1 MTIDRY
7 IHVHVYVQY
16 IQADRSNCP
25 EPHGFSFNTAA
36 NSMIK
41 VKMKKNDSY
50 KPEDNDYIVAVG

>member
-1 MTIDRY
+1 MNIGSY
-7 IHVHVYVQY
+7 
-16 IQADRSNCP
+16 
-25 EPHGFSFNTAA
+25 GFIFNTAA

>member
-1 MTIDRY
+1 MY
-7 IHVHVYVQY
+7 MYV
-16 IQADRSNCP
+16 QADRSNCP

-50 KPEDNDYIVAVG
+50 KPEDNDYIAAVVRVITRLTEGH